1 MGMMAKMRSLAPA
14 FILTVGGLFVL
25 FMVISDSNVLEALGG
40 GRTNNIGS
48 VNGEDIT
55 YQEFQTAVDQQVE
68 NQKKQTG
75 QDPDETQLDQIRD
88 QVWDAI
94 VTQKVFAQ
102 LIKKY
107 GITITDQEIK
117 DAILGENP
125 PDFLKQNF
133 IDSLGNFNRQLYEQ
147 AIFDPQNK
155 AALIQAEEYIR
166 QSKLTQKLQSMVLAS
181 VNVGEDEVERRFIDQ
196 NTNIEADY
204 ILFDVNKVKDADVNV
219 TDEDLKAYYDK
230 NLNLYKVPP
239 QRKLKFVLFKN
250 VASSEDSQ
258 MVYKNLL
265 NVKNLIITG
274 DTGSFSQLVGIY
286 SETPDSKDTLAVNMF
301 TPEVIS
307 AFKKSA
313 VGDVVGPFATPQGY
327 VLYKYLGSV
336 PTTDISVKASH
347 ILINQYGSD
356 ENNLAEA
363 NKIYQRLIA
372 GESFEKLAK
381 EFSQDPGSGS
391 KGGDLGY
398 FGKGMM
404 VKEFED
410 ASFAGAVGVV
420 QKPIKTNYGYH
431 IIKVTDRADRKYI
444 VERIVNTVK
453 QSASSRDRNFNAAND
468 FSYLANKNDF
478 DAEAKLMNYTVQET
492 PFFTEQAVSIP
503 TLGNNK
509 RLVKFSFENSVNT
522 VSDVYKVANGYVV
535 AKISEVE
542 NEKFRP
548 LDELKEQIKPAVI
561 REKKFEV
568 LKKTVDDVYSK
579 ISGDMT
585 KAAAIDSNYKV
596 QQTGNF
602 TPQGS
607 IPLIGRDYAFIN
619 TALKLKLDT
628 VSEPIKGARGY
639 YLIKVTKRSDFN
651 KELFD
656 SQSTAIRNSLMQEKR
671 GRFLNQWV
679 NEIKENAKVVD
690 NRHLFFRQ

>member
-230 NLNLYKVPP
+230 NLNMYKVPP

-274 DTGSFSQLVGIY
+274 DTASFSQLVGIY
-286 SETPDSKDTLAVNMF
+286 SETPDSKDTLAVNIF
-301 TPEVIS
+301 TPEIIS

-327 VLYKYLGSV
+327 VLYRYLGSI

-372 GESFEKLAK
+372 GESFDKLAK

-579 ISGDMT
+579 IGGDMT

-602 TPQGS
+602 TPQGT

-656 SQSTAIRNSLMQEKR
+656 SQSSAIRNSLMQEKR

>member
-40 GRTNNIGS
+40 GRNNNIGS
-48 VNGEDIT
+48 VNGEEIT
-55 YQEFQTAVDQQVE
+55 YQEFQTAVDQQIE
-68 NQKKQTG
+68 NQKQQTG
-75 QDPDETQLDQIRD
+75 QDPDETQIDQIRE

-133 IDSLGNFNRQLYEQ
+133 VDSLGNFNRQLYEQ

-155 AALIQAEEYIR
+155 AALIQAEDYIR

-181 VNVGEDEVERRFIDQ
+181 VNVGEDEVEKRFIDQ
-196 NTNIEADY
+196 NTNIEAEY
-204 ILFDVNKVKDADVNV
+204 ILFDVNKIKDADVNI
-219 TDEDLKAYYDK
+219 TDGDLKAYYDK
-230 NLNLYKVPP
+230 NLNTYKIPP
-239 QRKLKFVLFKN
+239 QRKLKFVLFQN
-250 VASSEDSQ
+250 VASAEDSQ

-265 NVKNLIITG
+265 NVKNSIEAD
-274 DTGSFSQLVGIY
+274 DTANFSQLVSIY
-286 SETPDSKDTLAVNMF
+286 SETPYSKDTLAVNMF
-301 TPEVIS
+301 SSEAIS
-307 AFKKSA
+307 AFHKAS
-313 VGDVVGPFATPQGY
+313 VSEVVGPFTSPQGY
-327 VLYKYLGSV
+327 VLYKYFGSV
-336 PTTDISVKASH
+336 PTNEISVRASH
-347 ILINQYGSD
+347 ILINQFGND

-372 GESFEKLAK
+372 GENFEKLAK

-398 FGKGMM
+398 FSKGMM

-410 ASFAGAVGVV
+410 ACFSGAVGVV
-420 QKPIKTNYGYH
+420 QKPVKTTYGYH

-444 VERIVNTVK
+444 VEKIVNAVK
-453 QSASSRDRNFNAAND
+453 QSASSRDRIFNAAND
-468 FSYLANKNDF
+468 FSYLAKKNDF
-478 DAEAKLMNYTVQET
+478 ETEAKIMNYTVRET
-492 PFFTEQAVSIP
+492 PLFTEQAPSIP

-509 RLVKFSFENSVNT
+509 RLVKFAFENSINT
-522 VSDVYKVANGYVV
+522 VSDVFKVANGYVV
-535 AKISEVE
+535 AKISEIE

-548 LDELKEQIKPAVI
+548 FDELKEQIKHAVI

-568 LKKTVDDVYSK
+568 LKKTADDVYKK
-579 ISGDMT
+579 IGSDLT

-596 QQTGNF
+596 HQTGNF
-602 TPQGS
+602 TPQGT
-607 IPLIGRDYAFIN
+607 IPSIGRDYAFVN
-619 TALKLKLDT
+619 TALKLKLNT
-628 VSEPIKGARGY
+628 VSEPIKAARGY
-639 YLIKVTKRSDFN
+639 YILKVTKRSEFN
-651 KELFD
+651 KEAFD

-679 NEIKENAKVVD
+679 SEIKENAKVVD
-690 NRHLFFRQ
+690 NRHLFFQQ

>member
-239 QRKLKFVLFKN
+239 QRKLRFVLFKN

-307 AFKKSA
+307 AFKKAA

-327 VLYKYLGSV
+327 VLYRYLGSV

-579 ISGDMT
+579 IGGDMT

-602 TPQGS
+602 TPQGT
-607 IPLIGRDYAFIN
+607 IPLIGGDYAFIN

-679 NEIKENAKVVD
+679 NEIKENAKIVD

>member
-230 NLNLYKVPP
+230 NLNMYKVPP

-274 DTGSFSQLVGIY
+274 DTASFSQLVGIY

-301 TPEVIS
+301 TPEIIS

-327 VLYKYLGSV
+327 VLYRYLGSV

-579 ISGDMT
+579 IGGDMT

>member
-181 VNVGEDEVERRFIDQ
+181 VNVGEDEVKRRFIDQ

-219 TDEDLKAYYDK
+219 TDEDLKAYYEK
-230 NLNLYKVPP
+230 NLNMYKVPP

-265 NVKNLIITG
+265 NVKDLIITG
-274 DTGSFSQLVGIY
+274 DTASFSQLVGIY

-327 VLYKYLGSV
+327 VLYRYLGSV

-372 GESFEKLAK
+372 GESFDKLAK

-579 ISGDMT
+579 IGGDMT

-602 TPQGS
+602 TPQGT

-656 SQSTAIRNSLMQEKR
+656 SQNTAIRNSLMQEKR

-679 NEIKENAKVVD
+679 NEIKENAKIVD

>member
-40 GRTNNIGS
+40 GRSNNIGS
-48 VNGEDIT
+48 VNGEEIT
-55 YQEFQTAVDQQVE
+55 YQEFQTAVDQQIE

-75 QDPDETQLDQIRD
+75 QDPDETQVDQIRD

-94 VTQKVFAQ
+94 VTQKVFSQ

-107 GITITDQEIK
+107 GITVTDQEIK

-125 PDFLKQNF
+125 PEFLKQNF
-133 IDSLGNFNRQLYEQ
+133 IDSLGNFNHQLYQQ

-166 QSKLTQKLQSMVLAS
+166 QSKLTQKLQSLVLAS
-181 VNVGEDEVERRFIDQ
+181 VNVGEDEVEKRFIDQ
-196 NTNIEADY
+196 NTNIEAEY
-204 ILFDVNKVKDADVNV
+204 ILFDVNKIKDSDVSIS
-219 TDEDLKAYYDK
+219 DEDSKTYYDK
-230 NLNLYKVPP
+230 NLNNYKIPP
-239 QRKLKFVLFKN
+239 QRKLKFVLFQN
-250 VASSEDSQ
+250 VASAEDSQ

-265 NVKNLIITG
+265 NVKNSIIAG
-274 DTGSFSQLVGIY
+274 DTANFSQLVSIY
-286 SETPDSKDTLAVNMF
+286 SETPYSKDTLAVNML
-301 TPEVIS
+301 TPEAVS
-307 AFKKSA
+307 AFKKSV
-313 VGDVVGPFATPQGY
+313 VGEVVGPFTSPQGY
-327 VLYKYLGSV
+327 VLYKYYGSV
-336 PTTDISVKASH
+336 PTNDVSVKVSH

-381 EFSQDPGSGS
+381 EFSKDPGSGS
-391 KGGDLGY
+391 NGGDLGY
-398 FGKGMM
+398 FSKGMM

-410 ASFAGAVGVV
+410 ASFSGAVGVV
-420 QKPIKTNYGYH
+420 QKPVKTTYGYH

-444 VERIVNTVK
+444 VERIINSVK

-468 FSYLANKNDF
+468 FSYLAQKNDF
-478 DAEAKLMNYTVQET
+478 DTEAKIMNYTVRET
-492 PFFTEQAVSIP
+492 PLFTEQAPSIP
-503 TLGNNK
+503 SLGNNK
-509 RLVKFSFENSVNT
+509 RLVIFAFENSVNT
-522 VSDVYKVANGYVV
+522 VSDVFKVTNGYVV
-535 AKISEVE
+535 TKISEVE

-548 LDELKEQIKPAVI
+548 FDELKEQIKPAVI
-561 REKKFEV
+561 REKKFEI
-568 LKKTVDDVYSK
+568 LKTTVNDVYNK
-579 ISGDMT
+579 INGDLT

-602 TPQGS
+602 TPQGT
-607 IPLIGRDYAFIN
+607 IPSIGRDYAFIN
-619 TALKLKLDT
+619 TALKLKLNI
-628 VSEPIKGARGY
+628 VSEPIKATRGY
-639 YLIKVTKRSDFN
+639 YILKVTKRSDFN
-651 KELFD
+651 KDAFD
-656 SQSTAIRNSLMQEKR
+656 SQSTAIRNSLMQERR

-679 NEIKENAKVVD
+679 NEIKENAKIVD

>member
-40 GRTNNIGS
+40 GRTNNVGS
-48 VNGEDIT
+48 INGEDIT
-55 YQEFQTAVDQQVE
+55 YEEFQTAVDQQIE
-68 NQKKQTG
+68 NQKRQTG
-75 QDPDETQLDQIRD
+75 LDPDETEIDQIRD

-94 VTQKVFAQ
+94 VTQKVFSQ

-107 GITITDQEIK
+107 GISITDQEIK

-147 AIFDPQNK
+147 AIYDPQNK
-155 AALIQAEEYIR
+155 AALVQAEEYIR

-181 VNVGEDEVERRFIDQ
+181 VNVGEDEVEKRFIDQ
-196 NTNIEADY
+196 NTNIEAEY
-204 ILFDVNKVKDADVNV
+204 ILFDVNKIMDADINV

-230 NLNLYKVPP
+230 NLNIYKIPP
-239 QRKLKFVLFKN
+239 QRKLKFVLFRN
-250 VASSEDSQ
+250 VASAEDSQ

-265 NVKNLIITG
+265 NVKNSIVPE
-274 DTGSFSQLVGIY
+274 DTASFSQLVGIY
-286 SETPDSKDTLAVNMF
+286 SETPDSKDTLAVNML
-301 TPEVIS
+301 TAEAIT

-313 VGDVVGPFATPQGY
+313 AGEVVGPFATPQGY
-327 VLYKYLGSV
+327 VLYKYFGSV
-336 PTTDISVKASH
+336 PASDISVKASH

-356 ENNLAEA
+356 ENNFAEA
-363 NKIYQRLIA
+363 NKIYQRIIA

-381 EFSQDPGSGS
+381 EYSKDPGSGS

-398 FGKGMM
+398 FNKGMM

-410 ASFAGAVGVV
+410 AAFTGAVGVV
-420 QKPIKTNYGYH
+420 QKPVKTTYGYH

-453 QSASSRDRNFNAAND
+453 QSASSRDKNFNDAND
-468 FSYLANKNDF
+468 FSYLSNKNDF
-478 DAEAKLMNYTVQET
+478 DAEAKIMNYNVQET

-509 RLVKFSFENSVNT
+509 RLIKFTFENSINT
-522 VSDVYKVANGYVV
+522 ISDVFKVVNGYVV

-548 LDELKEQIKPAVI
+548 FDELKEQIKPVVI
-561 REKKFEV
+561 REKKFEI
-568 LKKTVDDVYSK
+568 LKKTVNDVYKK
-579 ISGDMT
+579 IGGDMT
-585 KAAAIDSNYKV
+585 KAAAIDSNLKV

-602 TPQGS
+602 TPQGT
-607 IPLIGRDYAFIN
+607 IPSIGRDYAFIN
-619 TALKLKLDT
+619 TALKLKLNT
-628 VSEPIKGARGY
+628 VSEPIKAARGFY
-639 YLIKVTKRSDFN
+639 ILKVTKRSEFN
-651 KELFD
+651 QEAFD
-656 SQSTAIRNSLMQEKR
+656 SQSAAIRNSLMQERR

-679 NEIKENAKVVD
+679 SEIKENAKVVD
-690 NRHLFFRQ
+690 NRYLIYRR

>member
-1 MGMMAKMRSLAPA
+1 MGLMAKMRSLAPA

-230 NLNLYKVPP
+230 NLNMYKVPP

-274 DTGSFSQLVGIY
+274 DTASFSQLVGIY

-301 TPEVIS
+301 TPEIIS

-327 VLYKYLGSV
+327 VLYRYLGSV

-420 QKPIKTNYGYH
+420 QKPIKTNYGYQ

-579 ISGDMT
+579 IGGDMT

>member
-230 NLNLYKVPP
+230 NLNMYKVPP

-274 DTGSFSQLVGIY
+274 DTASFSQLVGIY

-301 TPEVIS
+301 TPEIIS

-327 VLYKYLGSV
+327 VLYRYLGSV

-381 EFSQDPGSGS
+381 EFSQDPDSGS

-579 ISGDMT
+579 IGGDMT

>member
-1 MGMMAKMRSLAPA
+1 
-14 FILTVGGLFVL
+14 
-25 FMVISDSNVLEALGG
+25 
-40 GRTNNIGS
+40 
-48 VNGEDIT
+48 
-55 YQEFQTAVDQQVE
+55 
-68 NQKKQTG
+68 
-75 QDPDETQLDQIRD
+75 
-88 QVWDAI
+88 
-94 VTQKVFAQ
+94 
-102 LIKKY
+102 
-107 GITITDQEIK
+107 
-117 DAILGENP
+117 
-125 PDFLKQNF
+125 
-133 IDSLGNFNRQLYEQ
+133 
-147 AIFDPQNK
+147 
-155 AALIQAEEYIR
+155 
-166 QSKLTQKLQSMVLAS
+166 
-181 VNVGEDEVERRFIDQ
+181 RRFIDQ

-230 NLNLYKVPP
+230 NLNMYKVPP

-274 DTGSFSQLVGIY
+274 DTASFSQLVGIY

-301 TPEVIS
+301 TPEIIS

-327 VLYKYLGSV
+327 VLYRYLGSV

-579 ISGDMT
+579 IGGDMT

>member
-1 MGMMAKMRSLAPA
+1 MRSLAPA

-230 NLNLYKVPP
+230 NLNMYKVPP

-274 DTGSFSQLVGIY
+274 DTASFSQLVGIY

-301 TPEVIS
+301 TPEIIS

-327 VLYKYLGSV
+327 VLYRYLGSV

-579 ISGDMT
+579 IGGDMT